1 MMISD
6 KNCDETLI
14 EGIFDFSGFL
24 VGLQFTD
31 KEIIG
36 QKYFFLPQVLNML
49 WSN

>member
-1 MMISD
+1 MISD

-49 WSN
+49 